1 MQSHVINYNTE
12 EAKPAFELQSGIRP
26 WAILMTIKSGKYT
39 LEFTETGQA
48 FTVFPNM
55 ISYIPP
61 NTHFVRKVLQPI
73 HFHQFHVHY
82 VPEDPYAQVLTPGI
96 LSIPQAQVAAIN
108 ESLQRI
114 PSAPHREEMTQHLF
128 EHILKENY
136 LFSLQS
142 TENPHSESVDLVV
155 AYMKEHLS
163 QPISLDTM
171 AQVAGLSR
179 SGLIWKFNRQFKTTP
194 QQYFIQLRMELAKQL
209 LLESDL
215 SISNIAEK
223 CGYDDIY
230 YFSNAFRKNVG
241 VSPTAFRKALGL

>member
-12 EAKPAFELQSGIRP
+12 ESKAAFELQSGIRP
-26 WAILMTIKSGKYT
+26 WAILMVIKSGKYT
-39 LEFTETGQA
+39 LEFPETGQS

-61 NTHFVRKVLQPI
+61 NTVFARKILQPI

-82 VPEDPYAQVLTPGI
+82 VPEDPFAQALTPGI
-96 LSIPQAQVAAIN
+96 LPIPQAQVAAIS
-108 ESLQRI
+108 ESLLCI
-114 PSAPHREEMTQHLF
+114 PSATYREEMIQHLF

-142 TENPHSESVDLVV
+142 SENTHSESIDRVI

-163 QPISLDTM
+163 EPMSLDTM
-171 AQVAGLSR
+171 AKVAGLSR

-194 QQYFIQLRMELAKQL
+194 QQYFIQLRMQLAKQL

-215 SISNIAEK
+215 SISHIADK

-241 VSPTAFRKALGL
+241 VSPSSFRKALGL

>member
-12 EAKPAFELQSGIRP
+12 ESKAVFQLQSGIRP
-26 WAILMTIKSGKYT
+26 WAILMVIKSGKYT
-39 LEFTETGQA
+39 LKFPETGQS

-55 ISYIPP
+55 VSYIPP
-61 NTHFVRKVLQPI
+61 NTAFVRKILQPI

-82 VPEDPYAQVLTPGI
+82 VPEDPFAQVLTPGI
-96 LSIPQAQVAAIN
+96 LPIPQAQVAAII
-108 ESLQRI
+108 ESLLRI
-114 PSAPHREEMTQHLF
+114 PSAAHREEMIQHLF

-142 TENPHSESVDLVV
+142 SENTHSESIDRVI

-163 QPISLDTM
+163 EPMSLDTM
-171 AQVAGLSR
+171 AEVAGLSR

-194 QQYFIQLRMELAKQL
+194 QQYFIQLRMQMAKQL

-215 SISNIAEK
+215 SISHIADK

-241 VSPTAFRKALGL
+241 VSPSSFRKALGL